1 MSIAKEMK
9 KIQDTVLDLLK
20 SDLKYR
26 DSDRILCCKIW
37 SMELGGVEATKE
49 IKAYEFLCEYSQP
62 KSKLTNVVSI
72 VRVRRK
78 IQKENKDLRGTK
90 YKGKEKEAEEV
101 KEFLGY
107 H

>member
-9 KIQDTVLDLLK
+9 NIQDTVLELLK
-20 SDLKYR
+20 LDMKYR
-26 DSDRILCCKIW
+26 DSDRVLCCKIW
-37 SMELGGVEATKE
+37 SMQMGELRVIKE
-49 IKAYEFLCEYSQP
+49 MSAYDLLCEYSQP

-72 VRVRRK
+72 VRVRRR
-78 IQKENKDLRGTK
+78 IQKENKELRGTK
-90 YKGKEKEAEEV
+90 YKGKNKEAEEV